1 MTPHT
6 PVRPG
11 VPRRRESQMYEYH
24 VMGVSGMSAVQ
35 NELTRRSAEGWELVT
50 AYQEVGGGNRHVL
63 ILKRALEPSAP
74 R

>member
-1 MTPHT
+1 
-6 PVRPG
+6 
-11 VPRRRESQMYEYH
+11 MYEYH

-35 NELTRRSAEGWELVT
+35 NELTRRSEEGWELVT

-63 ILKRALEPSAP
+63 ILKRALDPSAP